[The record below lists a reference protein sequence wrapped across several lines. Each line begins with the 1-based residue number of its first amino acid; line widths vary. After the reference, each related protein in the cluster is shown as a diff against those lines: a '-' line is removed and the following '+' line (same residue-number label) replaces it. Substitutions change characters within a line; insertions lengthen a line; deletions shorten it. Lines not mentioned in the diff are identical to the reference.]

1 MSMLNLE
8 YTYLNLPAS
17 FYSYTKPLRFQSPH
31 LLIENEALLANLN
44 IPHAYLSALIS
55 VDTDVKSLEL
65 SRSFSQ
71 AYAGHQFGHFTML
84 GDGRALVIGEI
95 VKDKE
100 RYDLQLKGSG
110 PSAYARRGDGKAT
123 VKAMMREYLISEAMH
138 GLKIPTSRSIG
149 VVATG
154 ETISRERQEPGAVL
168 GRIMKSHLRVGTFEY
183 ARYFL
188 TTKDLE
194 ALLQY
199 AVDRLYPQ
207 CRAAENM
214 AVEFIVSVATNQFQL
229 IAEWMRVGFIH
240 GVMNTDNTA
249 LSGETFDYGPCAF
262 MNQYHPKTVFSSI
275 DTQGRYAF
283 EQQGNIIQWNLV
295 RLTEALLPLIDSE
308 ESRAIARAKTLIQSF
323 DQEWK
328 EIYNYSMAK
337 KIGFHV
343 ADSSSKLLIEELLSL
358 MQLHA
363 VDYTNTFAGLSHALP
378 DSINP
383 WNIPA
388 FSTWRKSWNET
399 AEALGYAMEERLRC
413 MAAVNPVVIPRN
425 HIVESLLSETDQ
437 WEANPGK
444 KQRFQEALNI
454 WSNPYFFDAN
464 LISWMTPPTPD
475 ENLGHQTFCGT

>member
-17 FYSYTKPLRFQSPH
+17 FYSYTKPLRFQSPQ

-44 IPHAYLSALIS
+44 IPQAYLTALIS
-55 VDTDVKSLEL
+55 LDTDLKSVEL
-65 SRSFSQ
+65 SRAFSQ

-95 VKDKE
+95 VKDTE

-123 VKAMMREYLISEAMH
+123 AKAMLREYLISEAMH

-154 ETISRERQEPGAVL
+154 ETMMRERQEPAAVL

-194 ALLQY
+194 ALLHY
-199 AVDRLYPQ
+199 AVDRLYPP

-214 AVEFIVSVATNQFQL
+214 AIEFIVSVANNQFKL
-229 IAEWMRVGFIH
+229 IADWMRVGFIH

-295 RLTEALLPLIDSE
+295 RLTEALLPLIEPD

-323 DQEWK
+323 DQEWT
-328 EIYNYSMAK
+328 EIYNLSMAK
-337 KIGFHV
+337 KIGFNV
-343 ADSSSKLLIEELLSL
+343 ADSTSKSLIAELLAL

-363 VDYTNTFAGLSHALP
+363 VDYTNTFAGLSHVLP

-388 FSTWRKSWNET
+388 FSTWRKSWNQS
-399 AEALGYAMEERLRC
+399 AEAQGYAMEDRLQC

-425 HIVESLLSETDQ
+425 HIVESLLSETSQ
-437 WEANPGK
+437 WDANPEK

-464 LISWMTPPTPD
+464 LISWMTPPTHED
-475 ENLGHQTFCGT
+475 NIGHQTFCGT

>member
-17 FYSYTKPLRFQSPH
+17 FYSYTKPLRIQSPH

-55 VDTDVKSLEL
+55 VDTDVKSVEL
-65 SRSFSQ
+65 SRAFSQ

-95 VKDKE
+95 IKDKE

-214 AVEFIVSVATNQFQL
+214 AVEFILSVATNQFQL

-323 DQEWK
+323 DQEWT

-343 ADSSSKLLIEELLSL
+343 ADSSSKLLIEKLLAL

-399 AEALGYAMEERLRC
+399 AEALGNPMEERLRC

-425 HIVESLLSETDQ
+425 HIVESLLSETGQ
-437 WEANPGK
+437 WESNPGK

>member
-17 FYSYTKPLRFQSPH
+17 FYSYTKTLRFQSPH

-55 VDTDVKSLEL
+55 VDTNVKSLEL
-65 SRSFSQ
+65 SRAFSQ

-188 TTKDLE
+188 TTKDLD

-214 AVEFIVSVATNQFQL
+214 AVEFIVSAATNQFQL

-308 ESRAIARAKTLIQSF
+308 ESRAIAPHATSRGRLHQHLRRFESCLTRFHKSLEHTRIQHV
-323 DQEWK
+323 E
-328 EIYNYSMAK
+328 
-337 KIGFHV
+337 KI
-343 ADSSSKLLIEELLSL
+343 LE
-358 MQLHA
+358 
-363 VDYTNTFAGLSHALP
+363 
-378 DSINP
+378 
-383 WNIPA
+383 
-388 FSTWRKSWNET
+388 
-399 AEALGYAMEERLRC
+399 
-413 MAAVNPVVIPRN
+413 
-425 HIVESLLSETDQ
+425 
-437 WEANPGK
+437 
-444 KQRFQEALNI
+444 
-454 WSNPYFFDAN
+454 
-464 LISWMTPPTPD
+464 
-475 ENLGHQTFCGT
+475 

>member
-8 YTYLNLPAS
+8 YTFLNLPAS
-17 FYSYTKPLRFQSPH
+17 FYSYTKPLRFQSPQ

-44 IPHAYLSALIS
+44 IPQAYLNALIS
-55 VDTDVKSLEL
+55 LDTDAKSVEL
-65 SRSFSQ
+65 SRAFSQ

-95 VKDKE
+95 IKDTE

-110 PSAYARRGDGKAT
+110 PSAYARRGDGKASA
-123 VKAMMREYLISEAMH
+123 KAMLREYLISEAMH

-154 ETISRERQEPGAVL
+154 ETIMRERQEPAAVL

-188 TTKDLE
+188 STKDLE
-194 ALLQY
+194 ALLHY
-199 AVDRLYPQ
+199 AVDRLYPA

-214 AVEFIVSVATNQFQL
+214 AIEFIVSMATNQFKL

-295 RLTEALLPLIDSE
+295 RLTEALLPLIDPD
-308 ESRAIARAKTLIQSF
+308 ESRAIARAKTLIHSF
-323 DQEWK
+323 DQEWT
-328 EIYNYSMAK
+328 EIYNLSMAK
-337 KIGFHV
+337 KIGFNV
-343 ADSSSKLLIEELLSL
+343 ADSTSKSLIAELLAL

-388 FSTWRKSWNET
+388 LSTWRKSWNET
-399 AEALGYAMEERLRC
+399 AEAQGYAMEDRLQC

-425 HIVESLLSETDQ
+425 HLVESLLSETGQ
-437 WEANPGK
+437 WEANPEK

-454 WSNPYFFDAN
+454 WSKPYFFDSN
-464 LISWMTPPTPD
+464 LIFWMTPPTQED
-475 ENLGHQTFCGT
+475 NIGHQTFCGT